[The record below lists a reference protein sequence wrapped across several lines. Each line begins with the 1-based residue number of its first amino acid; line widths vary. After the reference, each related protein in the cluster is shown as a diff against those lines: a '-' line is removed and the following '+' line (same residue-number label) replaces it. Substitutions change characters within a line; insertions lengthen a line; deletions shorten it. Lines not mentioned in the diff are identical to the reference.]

1 MDGAKVP
8 ADPEDMTGTQLAL
21 LVVTLLTAT
30 VNVGIAAADLVGAR
44 FVLANSAE
52 VGVPRS
58 WLPRL
63 AALKLAGAAGL
74 LLGLHD
80 AAPRPLGAAAACGLV
95 LLYLGALAFHLRARV
110 LHNLAFPGFYLATA
124 VASLALALT
133 VSF

>member
-1 MDGAKVP
+1 
-8 ADPEDMTGTQLAL
+8 MTGTQLAL
-21 LVVTLLTAT
+21 LLVTLLTAT
-30 VNVGIAAADLVGAR
+30 ANVGIAAADLAGAR
-44 FVLANSAE
+44 FVLANAAE

-80 AAPRPLGAAAACGLV
+80 AALRPLGTAAACGLV

-110 LHNLAFPGFYLATA
+110 FYNLAFPGFYFATA
-124 VASLALALT
+124 VASLALT
-133 VSF
+133 VSS

>member
-1 MDGAKVP
+1 LDGAKAS
-8 ADPEDMTGTQLAL
+8 ADPEDMTGTQLAF
-21 LVVTLLTAT
+21 LVVTLLTAA
-30 VNVGIAAADLVGAR
+30 VNIGIAAADLAGAR

-63 AALKLAGAAGL
+63 AVLKLAGAAGL

-80 AAPRPLGAAAACGLV
+80 AALRPLGAAAACGLV

-110 LHNLAFPGFYLATA
+110 LYNLAFPGFYFATA
-124 VASLALALT
+124 VASLALT
-133 VSF
+133 VSS